1 MSAVARGGT
10 GPEVPEPTPEDTVE
24 PSHGLLH
31 STVDA
36 FVDSTRAVVEAMAS
50 AGSGALGALPA
61 PVPDTVT
68 RMLAT
73 MRRLADQMPPVTAE
87 IEILVQEVH
96 AKRLSIQALQAEL
109 AALDDQLEVLERS
122 LAPVQAWSR
131 QWNRLRR
138 SLTETLPPER

>member
-1 MSAVARGGT
+1 MTGVARKAAE
-10 GPEVPEPTPEDTVE
+10 GPVAEPTPE
-24 PSHGLLH
+24 PPPHGLLRA
-31 STVDA
+31 TVDT
-36 FVDSTRAVVEAMAS
+36 FVDSTRAVVEAMAA

-61 PVPDTVT
+61 PFPDTVT
-68 RMLAT
+68 RMLT
-73 MRRLADQMPPVTAE
+73 SMRRLADQMPPVTAE

-138 SLTETLPPER
+138 SLAEALPSER

>member
-1 MSAVARGGT
+1 MRS
-10 GPEVPEPTPEDTVE
+10 EVPEPAPEETVE
-24 PSHGLLH
+24 PSHRLVH
-31 STVDA
+31 TTVDA

-50 AGSGALGALPA
+50 AGSGALGVLPA
-61 PVPDTVT
+61 PVPGTVT
-68 RMLAT
+68 RMLAS

-87 IEILVQEVH
+87 IEIVVQEVH

-138 SLTETLPPER
+138 SLAEALPPER

>member
-1 MSAVARGGT
+1 MTPKAVPR
-10 GPEVPEPTPEDTVE
+10 EPTPEQ

-31 STVDA
+31 AAVDA
-36 FVDSTRAVVEAMAS
+36 FVDSTRAVVEALAA

-68 RMLAT
+68 RMLVS

-109 AALDDQLEVLERS
+109 AALDNQLEVLERS
-122 LAPVQAWSR
+122 LAPVEAWTR

-138 SLTETLPPER
+138 SLAEALPPER